1 MKQGKFI
8 FYFKTLKSNL
18 YSFVIY
24 NIEGR
29 KKKEEGMN
37 YKRGKF
43 IFIIILLLLFR

>member
-24 NIEGR
+24 KAESRRQKVINEVNLFLLYI
-29 KKKEEGMN
+29 
-37 YKRGKF
+37 
-43 IFIIILLLLFR
+43 IFRYI